1 MLASRVLW
9 VAAGRVKQPQ
19 GAIAILVVAALLG
32 GVAGSSA
39 SRPGSLRYLAEHDGG
54 LDGPWRIQ
62 GRVVREPTAA
72 ARGSTLTV
80 DVDRVWLEQRWQLL
94 HGRVELQIPEAPPRP
109 NWYSGTRLE
118 AWLRLQPD
126 RPPANPAR
134 ATTDRLR
141 LRGIDLRARLKSYGQ
156 LRMRA
161 PPASYLATLPGRARD
176 FVRAQIAATFR
187 RHPNLVRALLLGER
201 RDLDETLLQD
211 MARSGLIHLL
221 AISGLHV
228 GLLAMA
234 PMAALRVL
242 GRSPRAGWCAALGA
256 TLLLVFLVE
265 PRAPIR
271 RAATM
276 TACLLA
282 GRLAGRRIAST
293 DALGFAILVI
303 VAVDPVAPE
312 QFGFQL
318 SVAATAA
325 IVLAGHRSESLL
337 ARMFGTSLAANSAVA
352 PLLAIKTGTV
362 PVAGLLLNVVA
373 IPAVSAALVLAVV
386 ALMAAASGLV
396 ALPSG
401 LSAGAEAMLDVV
413 LACSRA
419 SASLGMGPVALASA
433 STASGLLYGLGMIV
447 AMRAR
452 RRRRIMGL
460 LSMVVAGGLALQSP
474 HQPAYPRLLAL
485 DVGQGDALLL
495 VSADGAVL
503 VDAGGYP
510 GIDYDTGYRIV
521 EPELRRLGIGR
532 LEALA
537 ITHDHADHI
546 GGVPTILRHFRVAE
560 LWLGATPVESETAAR
575 VFELAWARHTA
586 VLTPT
591 ALERSIAGCRWRSF
605 PAPGNQL
612 RASAGSVK
620 NEASL
625 VLVATCGTKQM
636 LLTGDA
642 GTASERN
649 WDLTRMAGAF
659 LKVGHHGSASATSDR
674 FLSRLRPRHAV
685 VSVGAANPWSLPR
698 SSVLARLRAHRTA
711 VYRTDRDG
719 ALTVEFGAR
728 VRVRGERWRSGSG
741 D

>member
-1 MLASRVLW
+1 M
-9 VAAGRVKQPQ
+9 
-19 GAIAILVVAALLG
+19 G

-39 SRPGSLRYLAEHDGG
+39 SRPSSLRFLAEHDGG

-62 GRVVREPTAA
+62 GHVVREPTAV
-72 ARGSTLTV
+72 ARGSTVTV
-80 DVDRVWLEQRWQLL
+80 DVDRVWLQQRWQLL
-94 HGRVELQIPEAPPRP
+94 QGRVELQIPEAPPRP

-134 ATTDRLR
+134 ATIDRLR

-156 LRMRA
+156 VRMRA
-161 PPASYLATLPGRARD
+161 PPATYLATLPGRARD

-201 RDLDETLLQD
+201 RDLDESLLQD
-211 MARSGLIHLL
+211 MTRSGLIHLL

-234 PMAALRVL
+234 PTAALRVL
-242 GRSPRAGWCAALGA
+242 GRSPRASWCARLCAAL
-256 TLLLVFLVE
+256 LLVSLVE

-276 TACLLA
+276 VTCLLA
-282 GRLAGRRIAST
+282 GRLTGRRVAST

-303 VAVDPVAPE
+303 VAVEPVALE

-325 IVLAGHRSESLL
+325 IVLAAHRGEMLL
-337 ARMFGTSLAANSAVA
+337 VRMFGTSLVASSAVA
-352 PLLAIKTGTV
+352 PLLATQTGAV

-386 ALMAAASGLV
+386 ALIAAAAGLP
-396 ALPSG
+396 ALPGG
-401 LSAGAEAMLDVV
+401 LAAGAEAMLDVV

-419 SASLGMGPVALASA
+419 PASLGIGPVALASA
-433 STASGLLYGLGMIV
+433 SAASAVLYGLGMIV
-447 AMRAR
+447 VVRAR
-452 RRRRIMGL
+452 GRLLIAGL
-460 LSMVVAGGLALQSP
+460 LSMVVAIGLALRSP
-474 HQPAYPRLLAL
+474 QQPVYPRLLAL

-521 EPELRRLGIGR
+521 EPELRRLGIER
-532 LEALA
+532 IEVVA
-537 ITHDHADHI
+537 ITHDHADHM
-546 GGVPTILRHFRVAE
+546 GGVSTILRHFRVSE
-560 LWLGATPVESETAAR
+560 LWQGTTPAGSETAAR
-575 VFELAWARHTA
+575 LYELARARRT
-586 VLTPT
+586 VMLTPT
-591 ALERSIAGCRWRSF
+591 AVERTIAGCRWRSL
-605 PAPGNQL
+605 PAPGNEL
-612 RASAGSVK
+612 RAGAREVN

-642 GTASERN
+642 GTTAERH

-659 LKVGHHGSASATSDR
+659 LKVGHHGSASATSDSL
-674 FLSRLRPRHAV
+674 LSRLRPRHAV
-685 VSVGAANPWSLPR
+685 VSVGATNPWSLPR
-698 SSVLARLRAHRTA
+698 SSVLTRLRAHRTA